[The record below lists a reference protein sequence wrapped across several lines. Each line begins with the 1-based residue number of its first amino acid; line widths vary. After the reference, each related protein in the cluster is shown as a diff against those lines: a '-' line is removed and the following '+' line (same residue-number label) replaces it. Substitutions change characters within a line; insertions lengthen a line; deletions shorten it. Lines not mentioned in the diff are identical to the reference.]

1 MILPPVPVTPSAIS
15 PTRTLIVGL
24 ALIPLTL
31 VVIASI
37 PALAILPFTA
47 NGLRYIEMLIGR
59 VASCSI
65 SIVRQSGFHPREVH
79 GGRDLT

>member
-1 MILPPVPVTPSAIS
+1 MVLPPVPVTPSAIS

-47 NGLRYIEMLIGR
+47 NGLWYVEMLIGR
-59 VASCSI
+59 VASWSI
-65 SIVRQSGFHPREVH
+65 SIVSQSGSHPREVH
-79 GGRDLT
+79 GGRDLS

>member
-1 MILPPVPVTPSAIS
+1 MVLPPVPVTPSAIS

-47 NGLRYIEMLIGR
+47 NGLGYVEMLIGR
-59 VASCSI
+59 VASWSI
-65 SIVRQSGFHPREVH
+65 SIVSQSGSRP
-79 GGRDLT
+79 